1 MTRHFMPSSR
11 ERLCLKPCAMLSG
24 SDILSPWLFNF
35 ATAKLPVEKAANK
48 SNCCDYSINSTQIRI
63 VQNDKNCPF
72 ISIFL
77 MQACPARAT
86 FLAAS
91 EVVWVAEVKST
102 TSIFFAWR
110 LIQNGMRP
118 ASNAVNVKSSW
129 TRNAH
134 VSCGKEKSTA
144 RRTTSGNSHKSR

>member
-63 VQNDKNCPF
+63 VQNDKNSLLIEYFNFSYAGLSSSSNVSGGLRSCVGCGGQIHDQYILRVAPNLEWHAACLKCCECQK
-72 ISIFL
+72 FL
-77 MQACPARAT
+77 DEKCTCFVR
-86 FLAAS
+86 
-91 EVVWVAEVKST
+91 E
-102 TSIFFAWR
+102 
-110 LIQNGMRP
+110 
-118 ASNAVNVKSSW
+118 
-129 TRNAH
+129 
-134 VSCGKEKSTA
+134 GKIYCKEDYV
-144 RRTTSGNSHKSR
+144 R